1 MELLWH
7 GRVDVRRLARLLHDM
22 NRLVLLVLVI
32 LDLTRV
38 QWGFKTVHLVL
49 QAGGHDSIIQ
59 VVNLSKLA
67 TRKCVEL
74 QLRVVQKFLG
84 SLVTSHWMICS
95 AHWSES
101 TTTS

>member
-32 LDLTRV
+32 LDLIRV

-49 QAGGHDSIIQ
+49 QAGWHDSIIQ

-74 QLRVVQKFLG
+74 QLRVQKFLG
-84 SLVTSHWMICS
+84 SLVTSHWMIGCT
-95 AHWSES
+95 HWSKS

>member
-32 LDLTRV
+32 LDLIRV

-49 QAGGHDSIIQ
+49 QAGWHDSIIQ

-74 QLRVVQKFLG
+74 QLRVQKFLG
-84 SLVTSHWMICS
+84 SLVTSHWMIGC
-95 AHWSES
+95 AHLSES

>member
-32 LDLTRV
+32 LDLIRV

-67 TRKCVEL
+67 TRKCIVL
-74 QLRVVQKFLG
+74 QLGVQKFLG
-84 SLVTSHWMICS
+84 SLVTSHWMIGS
-95 AHWSES
+95 AHWSKS